1 MLSEMTTNRPNCC
14 AKAVS
19 ARHRGTLRTFVGF
32 YPRDNAAAFGR
43 QGGRRCR
50 ELHGR
55 EHMRSIGARGFSA
68 TVARH
73 WAGDRAGYV
82 AWLRDH
88 ARFAIIEAAAE
99 VLLAAGVRCL
109 ELDGNLPEASELPF

>member
-1 MLSEMTTNRPNCC
+1 MPFT
-14 AKAVS
+14 K
-19 ARHRGTLRTFVGF
+19 
-32 YPRDNAAAFGR
+32 DNAAKHGR

-55 EHMRSIGARGFSA
+55 EHMRTIGARGFDA

-88 ARFAIIEAAAE
+88 ARFRVIEAAAD
-99 VLLAAGVRCL
+99 VLLDAGVRCV
-109 ELDGNLPEASELPF
+109 ELDGDLPEASELLSF

>member
-1 MLSEMTTNRPNCC
+1 MPFTKET
-14 AKAVS
+14 
-19 ARHRGTLRTFVGF
+19 
-32 YPRDNAAAFGR
+32 AAAFGR

-55 EHMRSIGARGFSA
+55 EHMRTIGARGFDA

-73 WAGDRAGYV
+73 WQGDRAGYV
-82 AWLRDH
+82 AWLRQN
-88 ARFAIIEAAAE
+88 ARFAVVEAAAE
-99 VLLAAGVRCL
+99 ILLDAGVSCV

>member
-1 MLSEMTTNRPNCC
+1 MPFTKS
-14 AKAVS
+14 
-19 ARHRGTLRTFVGF
+19 
-32 YPRDNAAAFGR
+32 NAAAFGR

-50 ELHGR
+50 DVHGR
-55 EHMRSIGARGFSA
+55 EHFRAIGARGFNA

-88 ARFAIIEAAAE
+88 ARFAVIEAAAD
-99 VLLAAGVRCL
+99 VLLAAGVRCV
-109 ELDGNLPEASELPF
+109 ELDGDIPI